1 MKGFILKTLI
11 AVSIMVC
18 VCLAASKPVTG
29 GAPEP
34 AIVPHP
40 GDWTVN
46 ATFTHPQQIILR
58 NAPGAPAQRY
68 WYVIL
73 TVINKTGR
81 DADFFPRCDLMTD
94 TFHISPAGRGVSPA
108 VFDRIKEQ
116 HLTDFPFIEPLEK
129 VSSKLLQGEDNAK
142 DLAIIWPDFDPNAK
156 KVKIFITGLSNE
168 SAAVKHPILMGDN
181 GLPKLVFLRKTLE
194 LSYNIKGDPAT
205 RATADLTYAG
215 KRWIMR

>member
-11 AVSIMVC
+11 AVVVMVC
-18 VCLAASKPVTG
+18 ACIAATGSSIG

-34 AIVPHP
+34 AIVPKA

-73 TVINKTGR
+73 SVVNKTGQ
-81 DADFFPRCDLMTD
+81 DAEFYPKCDLMTD
-94 TFHISPAGRGVSPA
+94 TFHITPAGKSVSPA

-116 HLTDFPFIEPLEK
+116 HLTDYPFLEPFEK

-142 DLAIIWPDFDPNAK
+142 DIAVIWPDFDPTAK
-156 KVKIFITGLSNE
+156 KVKVFITGLSNE
-168 SAAVKHPILMGDN
+168 SAAVKHPIEKGEN

-194 LSYNIKGDPAT
+194 LSYGIKGDPAM
-205 RATADLTYAG
+205 RAASDLTYSG